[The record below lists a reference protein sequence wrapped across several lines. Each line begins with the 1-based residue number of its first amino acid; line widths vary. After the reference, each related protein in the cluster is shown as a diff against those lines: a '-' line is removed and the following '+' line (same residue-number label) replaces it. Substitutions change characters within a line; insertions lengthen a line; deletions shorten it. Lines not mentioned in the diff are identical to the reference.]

1 MSTSRQQPHGSC
13 RFGLS
18 PMLPR
23 DPREAHRSASSL
35 ELFFDLV
42 FVVAVS
48 FASQRLHNLE
58 STGHIGNSLMM
69 YAMVFFAI
77 WWAWMNFSWFAT
89 SFVTDD
95 WLYRVMTI
103 VQMVGALV
111 LAAGVPEGMD
121 EGNLT
126 IVTLGY
132 VLMRLAMVG
141 QWLRASASSQE
152 FRGTAIRY
160 VIGVVAVQIAWLLRL
175 ALPANLAI
183 VSFAV
188 LAAAE
193 IAVPLLAESRRT
205 TPWNPGHI
213 TDRYGAFTL
222 IVLGESILAAANVLV
237 DALGRGEHIARLLA
251 LAACGILMAAGMW
264 WVYFARDQN
273 RQILGNRSTMF
284 FAYGHYLIFAAAG
297 AFSSGI
303 ELFVDALEGSEMAAR
318 LAPAAL
324 GLPVLIFLAG
334 VWVLMLR
341 HCLGRAGD
349 IWYALGVGVVALS
362 CFLSPQ
368 MSPIG
373 TTIGVILAVIG
384 TEIRRNGEE
393 KS

>member
-1 MSTSRQQPHGSC
+1 
-13 RFGLS
+13 
-18 PMLPR
+18 
-23 DPREAHRSASSL
+23 
-35 ELFFDLV
+35 
-42 FVVAVS
+42 
-48 FASQRLHNLE
+48 
-58 STGHIGNSLMM
+58 
-69 YAMVFFAI
+69 
-77 WWAWMNFSWFAT
+77 
-89 SFVTDD
+89 
-95 WLYRVMTI
+95 
-103 VQMVGALV
+103 
-111 LAAGVPEGMD
+111 
-121 EGNLT
+121 
-126 IVTLGY
+126 

-152 FRGTAIRY
+152 FRETAIRY

-183 VSFAV
+183 VSFAI

-193 IAVPLLAESRRT
+193 IAVPLLAESHRT

-237 DALGRGEHIARLLA
+237 DTLGRGEHIAQLLA
-251 LAACGILMAAGMW
+251 LAACGILMASGMW

-297 AFSSGI
+297 AFSAGI